1 MHCHF
6 PCKFLCILINNQ
18 PLLLMVDEL
27 MMNREGR
34 KMVADRDHLFRMIN
48 LIVPQLTIQL
58 HPGSP
63 F

>member
-48 LIVPQLTIQL
+48 LIVP
-58 HPGSP
+58 
-63 F
+63 